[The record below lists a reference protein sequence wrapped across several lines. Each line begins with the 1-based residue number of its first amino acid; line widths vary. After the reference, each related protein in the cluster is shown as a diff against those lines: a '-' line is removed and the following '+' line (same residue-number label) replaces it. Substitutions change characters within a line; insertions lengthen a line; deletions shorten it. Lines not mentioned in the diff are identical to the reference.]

1 MRPKNPALAAQ
12 IGVRDDILHVSRKYS
27 IRAVFEAEA
36 EAGKEL
42 WRYIDKEK
50 LAGKELV
57 EQIRNLNPRDAALE
71 ILDALTTTS
80 I

>member
-27 IRAVFEAEA
+27 IRAVFEA